1 MAFVTIPDLQA
12 IAGDLL
18 QDFCRSDVG
27 NVAPSRAYVWLA
39 VGAAHI
45 GMGMAVALSPLRKFA
60 MALLVAFL
68 VREFACD
75 LRHDGYP
82 LPTWLDS
89 AFDTAMVVFG
99 FKWAMRALEGRP
111 FPNDGKPS
119 RAR

>member
-1 MAFVTIPDLQA
+1 MFDPWTFA
-12 IAGDLL
+12 AGILGEL
-18 QDFCRSDVG
+18 CRSDVG
-27 NVAPSRAYVWLA
+27 DVAPSRAYVWLA

-75 LRHDGYP
+75 LRHDGYA

-99 FKWAMRALEGRP
+99 FIWAMRALEGRP